1 MRPVFDRVGGDASMH
16 VQVLVSQLESS
27 PGLREWVAG
36 RLQEGLG
43 AAVVGV
49 LSVAVVMNPVAS
61 TRRPERLVRC
71 SVVVT
76 TTEGRRVVET
86 RDEKPEAALE
96 RAMRLVSLSL
106 FADAPAAATG
116 QKPPPLS

>member
-1 MRPVFDRVGGDASMH
+1 VFVQVGGDARMH
-16 VQVLVSQLESS
+16 VQVLVSQMESS

-36 RLQEGLG
+36 RLHEGLG
-43 AAVVGV
+43 AAVAGV
-49 LSVAVVMNPVAS
+49 VSVAVVMNPVAQS
-61 TRRPERLVRC
+61 RRPERLVRC

-106 FADAPAAATG
+106 FADAPVPSMGA
-116 QKPPPLS
+116 KPAPLS